1 MFSEQDWI
9 RAQNF
14 RAPITSGD
22 KLFTFAFPPL
32 PFSIKMRTTDSL
44 SLHEF
49 FDCSQIFSAKYRA
62 NLKDAVRGLSALKY
76 KNPLLLL
83 L

>member
-1 MFSEQDWI
+1 MFLEQDWI

-49 FDCSQIFSAKYRA
+49 FDC
-62 NLKDAVRGLSALKY
+62 
-76 KNPLLLL
+76 
-83 L
+83 